1 MGVKNNKIW
10 RIAGSIRAQLVLMST
25 FVSVVSLAA
34 ALLLGRYAELLGH
47 YAEETALFW
56 SFLLSAFMALIASL
70 YVTRHLSKSL
80 KALEVG
86 LLNFKDND
94 FSVSLSAGKNEP
106 FKSLFELF
114 NHASNSLRLERQF
127 IYQRELLLDKVIQS
141 SPNVMLLFDDKEM
154 IIYANDSA
162 RHQFYQGRPLVG
174 LNLFSV
180 LKDMPQVLSDA
191 IKEMKE
197 GLFSW
202 QNVKQ
207 SCPKDALVDHGD
219 ENMNAA
225 ENWETWHLSRGCFLL
240 NGQNHHLLLL
250 KQMTRELDRQ
260 EVKVWKKV
268 IRIISHEL
276 NNSVAPIVSMVNS
289 GKMITPRMNN
299 PQLNLIF
306 DTIADRSQHLSQFIA
321 DYSRFAKLPLPH
333 KQAIDWE
340 KFSSQ
345 IMQYYSFELV
355 CALPKEKGY
364 FDVIQMEQVIL
375 NLLKNAF
382 ESGSNPNDIQLMI
395 NGKVSLDGKM
405 GDEIIIQDK
414 GEGMSSEVLKQA
426 LLPFYSTKQ
435 AGTGLGL
442 PLCREIIEAHHGLMS
457 LHNRQEVGLRVT
469 LWLPNE

>member
-1 MGVKNNKIW
+1 MSVKNNKRL
-10 RIAGSIRAQLVLMST
+10 RIAGSIRTQLVLMSI
-25 FVSVVSLAA
+25 FVSLVSLAA
-34 ALLLGRYAELLGH
+34 ALLLGH
-47 YAEETALFW
+47 YAEKMALLW
-56 SFLLSAFMALIASL
+56 SFLLSALMALTGSL
-70 YVTRHLSKSL
+70 YVTRHLSQLL

-106 FKSLFELF
+106 FKTLFELF

-141 SPNVMLLFDDKEM
+141 SPNVMLLFDDKET
-154 IIYANDSA
+154 IIYANDPA
-162 RHQFYQGRPLVG
+162 RHLFYQGRPLVG
-174 LNLFSV
+174 LTLVSV
-180 LKDMPQVLSDA
+180 LQAMPQVLGDA
-191 IKEMKE
+191 IKERKE

-202 QNVKQ
+202 QNVNQ
-207 SCPKDALVDHGD
+207 SDHEDAPVSHVE
-219 ENMNAA
+219 ENVNGA
-225 ENWETWHLSRGCFLL
+225 EKWETWHLSRGRFRL

-260 EVKVWKKV
+260 EVRVWKKV

-289 GKMITPRMNN
+289 GKMITQEMNN
-299 PQLNLIF
+299 PHLNLIF

-321 DYSRFAKLPLPH
+321 DYSRFAKLSLPN
-333 KQAIDWE
+333 KQVVDWNR
-340 KFSSQ
+340 FSSQ
-345 IMQYYSFELV
+345 LMHYYSFELA
-355 CALPKEKGY
+355 CDLPKEKGY
-364 FDVIQMEQVIL
+364 FDVIQMEQVLL

-414 GEGMSSEVLKQA
+414 GEGMSSDVLKQA

-435 AGTGLGL
+435 SGTGLGL
-442 PLCREIIEAHHGLMS
+442 PLCREIIEAHHGLIS
-457 LHNRQEVGLRVT
+457 LHNRHDIGLRVT
-469 LWLPNE
+469 LWLPNT